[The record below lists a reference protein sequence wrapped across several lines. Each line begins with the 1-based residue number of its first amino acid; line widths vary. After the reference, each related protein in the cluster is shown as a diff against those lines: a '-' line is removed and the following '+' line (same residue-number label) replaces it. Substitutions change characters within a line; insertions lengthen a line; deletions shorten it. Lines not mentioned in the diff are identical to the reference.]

1 MQRIYFTEYF
11 EQYHDYVLIFVENVI
26 LIFFSRK
33 ERPGTFVPPYPDTVV
48 PPYRAS
54 GAGRAERGGQD
65 DIMG

>member
-1 MQRIYFTEYF
+1 MPDNNSYITVYI
-11 EQYHDYVLIFVENVI
+11 IFIPFMKMNLLKVCR
-26 LIFFSRK
+26 LR
-33 ERPGTFVPPYPDTVV
+33 YPDTVV